1 VFFKSQGRKRAK
13 VRLRLVSL
21 SNILFTDEYFSF
33 GNKKEP
39 NSVSFPL
46 KLGGVNWRVFWYPI
60 SQRRLSN
67 NVFARIDYVQKKRTQ
82 HLNFFSFGCKS
93 AIV

>member
-1 VFFKSQGRKRAK
+1 
-13 VRLRLVSL
+13 
-21 SNILFTDEYFSF
+21 LFTDEYFSF

-82 HLNFFSFGCKS
+82 HFHS
-93 AIV
+93 AAKAQLFEIYLVTNNANGQSKF